1 MGTAGLWGL
10 QQTNFWGWFSSTV
23 FTDRCPSGT
32 FRAFW
37 IFISTLPCNPTK
49 YRLERL
55 VTGQDF
61 TERAAVPS
69 WILSLR
75 CRVRG
80 TKTQDQPFLC
90 AEQFAFSQPFS
101 APFYS
106 QCVRVWLW
114 HRDIFLGNPVKPK
127 AFKQLGLDLPK
138 GPKEVASEGR
148 IPCPSDPPR
157 RQNLSCD
164 FCELFAES
172 HISPKSFF
180 SSLSE
185 PALSS

>member
-10 QQTNFWGWFSSTV
+10 QQTNFWGLFSSTDY
-23 FTDRCPSGT
+23 TDRCPSGT

-55 VTGQDF
+55 MTGQGF
-61 TERAAVPS
+61 TERTAVPS

-80 TKTQDQPFLC
+80 TNTQDQAFLST
-90 AEQFAFSQPFS
+90 EQFAFSQPFS
-101 APFYS
+101 VLFYS
-106 QCVRVWLW
+106 ECVRVWLW
-114 HRDIFLGNPVKPK
+114 HETSFWEI
-127 AFKQLGLDLPK
+127 QLNQSFQTTRLRFAQGTQGSGLWVP
-138 GPKEVASEGR
+138 R
-148 IPCPSDPPR
+148 PSDPPR
-157 RQNLSCD
+157 RQDLPCDSCG
-164 FCELFAES
+164 LFAES

-180 SSLSE
+180 HLCLNLPSSS
-185 PALSS
+185 